1 MLEHIY
7 ALSMVFM
14 EMLFLF
20 TVLLALYHQRKVIG
34 DSAFLMIM
42 ALLFTF
48 DRWIAA
54 ADIRVLLWGGESFQ
68 VGEVAISLP
77 ALSAFLLVYIMQGVL
92 AAQRVF
98 LGMISAFLIVEF
110 LLIFCNIRK
119 DGRNRLDQDFHLLL
133 RSHRDSVVI
142 VNRRRIKMAN

>member
-42 ALLFTF
+42 AL
-48 DRWIAA
+48 
-54 ADIRVLLWGGESFQ
+54 
-68 VGEVAISLP
+68 AITEQYQPL
-77 ALSAFLLVYIMQGVL
+77 
-92 AAQRVF
+92 
-98 LGMISAFLIVEF
+98 
-110 LLIFCNIRK
+110 
-119 DGRNRLDQDFHLLL
+119 
-133 RSHRDSVVI
+133 RDS
-142 VNRRRIKMAN
+142 RIRMVHHFLQRCVHR